1 MDKNIEQSKIQHL
14 IELDKNIQDDL
25 RIKENILKYNNFVI
39 KTVFYLENKILD
51 IEVSNDKSYVKYKST
66 IDLDN
71 YSGNIDNI
79 LNYFNLDDHILD
91 ENPNKKQKYEIKY
104 IDTNGKSY
112 FFDKILPKK
121 FKFSYSYGI
130 LIMELMRLNINST
143 INETIE
149 TEIIEL
155 RISLF
160 EHNIEKEL
168 NLKIKNLEDILKL
181 NKNNYD
187 KIIEE
192 KDIIIEEKDKIIE
205 ERVNNHYS
213 LYKFLKNKIVP
224 IVRGINSCT
233 NLSSKCSL
241 KTILLNDTD
250 ILYQLLRELTKDENL
265 DIPIVV

>member
-25 RIKENILKYNNFVI
+25 RIKENILKYNDFVI
-39 KTVFYLENKILD
+39 KTIFYLENKILD

-79 LNYFNLDDHILD
+79 LNYFNLDNHSLD

-112 FFDKILPKK
+112 FFDKILPKI

-130 LIMELMRLNINST
+130 LTMELIRLNISNT
-143 INETIE
+143 INETIH
-149 TEIIEL
+149 TEIIEFK
-155 RISLF
+155 ISLF

-168 NLKIKNLEDILKL
+168 NLEIKNLEDILKL

-187 KIIEE
+187 KIIE
-192 KDIIIEEKDKIIE
+192 K
-205 ERVNNHYS
+205 RVDNHYS
-213 LYKFLKNKIVP
+213 LYKFLKNEVLP
-224 IVRGINSCT
+224 RVRDVYRCT
-233 NLSSKCSL
+233 HRSRECAL
-241 KTILLNDTD
+241 KTRLFKDTTILH
-250 ILYQLLRELTKDENL
+250 QLLRQLTDDENL